1 MGYIW
6 DIYIYCMGYNV
17 GYMGFMW
24 DIYDPGPRFASPP
37 CSGMVP
43 PPPHH
48 RGGEGVVPGY
58 HGNGWRPHHMTMD
71 GGVGLEPGTYM
82 ESS

>member
-24 DIYDPGPRFASPP
+24 DIYMIPVLGSLAPP
-37 CSGMVP
+37 AVVWS

-58 HGNGWRPHHMTMD
+58 HGNG
-71 GGVGLEPGTYM
+71 
-82 ESS
+82 

>member
-1 MGYIW
+1 
-6 DIYIYCMGYNV
+6 MGYNV

-24 DIYDPGPRFASPP
+24 DIYMIPVLGSLAPLQWY
-37 CSGMVP
+37 GP

-58 HGNGWRPHHMTMD
+58 HGNG
-71 GGVGLEPGTYM
+71 
-82 ESS
+82 